1 MSKDKPGRKLLHLPS
16 FKGVGDGPPG
26 YFIAKTVLREL
37 AKTISELVDAS
48 ESSGTPVPT
57 RKLEPEIKAA
67 ETLFRQRAALIHGPV
82 SDDLCRFNAVLLLD
96 AMLVQERWCRQLA
109 RLTGGAP

>member
-1 MSKDKPGRKLLHLPS
+1 MKPNRRLIPVPS

-26 YFIAKTVLREL
+26 YFIAGTVLQEL

-48 ESSGTPVPT
+48 ESSGISVPT

-67 ETLFRQRAALIHGPV
+67 ETLFRQRAALIRGPV
-82 SDDLCRFNAVLLLD
+82 SDDLCKLNAALLID
-96 AMLVQERWCRQLA
+96 AMFAQEKWCRRLA
-109 RLTGGAP
+109 RLTRGAP